1 MSTYVDFFVRHGD
14 DFIPLGD
21 FGRNSIIYHTMKDCT
36 NVPWEK
42 IIPLTSDDL
51 QAAQTH
57 AHKHNTDALDYIN
70 TLKSRIEEVKS
81 FNNSVEEKLEQIEMY
96 RGEIEEW
103 RQEAEEARYAENY
116 FYFLADLIESAHDID
131 ANKYIYAGIEIGQ
144 PTVEDICGVQECIL
158 MN

>member
-1 MSTYVDFFVRHGD
+1 MSAYINFFVRHED

-21 FGRNSIIYHTMKDCT
+21 FSRNSIIYPTMKDCAD
-36 NVPWEK
+36 VPWEK
-42 IIPLTSDDL
+42 IIPLTLDNL
-51 QAAQTH
+51 HAAQTRV
-57 AHKHNTDALDYIN
+57 HKHSTDALDYIN

-116 FYFLADLIESAHDID
+116 FYFLMDLIEAAHDID
-131 ANKYIYAGIEIGQ
+131 ANKYIYAGIEIGR
-144 PTVEDICGVQECIL
+144 PTIEDIYEVKA
-158 MN
+158 

>member
-1 MSTYVDFFVRHGD
+1 MSAYVDFFVRHGD

-21 FGRNSIIYHTMKDCT
+21 FSRNSIIYSTMVDCI

-42 IIPLTSDDL
+42 IIPLTLDDL

-70 TLKSRIEEVKS
+70 TLKTHIEDVKG
-81 FNNSVEEKLEQIEMY
+81 FNNSVEEKLEQIEAY
-96 RGEIEEW
+96 KGEIEEW

-116 FYFLADLIESAHDID
+116 FYFLTDLIESARDID
-131 ANKYIYAGIEIGQ
+131 ADKYIYAGIEIGW
-144 PTVEDICGVQECIL
+144 PTVEDICEAKE
-158 MN
+158 

>member
-1 MSTYVDFFVRHGD
+1 MSAYIDFFVRHGD

-21 FGRNSIIYHTMKDCT
+21 FSRNSIIYPTMIDCT

-42 IIPLTSDDL
+42 IIPLTLDNL
-51 QAAQTH
+51 HATQTY
-57 AHKHNTDALDYIN
+57 AHKRSIDARGYIEI
-70 TLKSRIEEVKS
+70 LKDRIEEVKG

-103 RQEAEEARYAENY
+103 RQEAEEARYAEDY

-131 ANKYIYAGIEIGQ
+131 ADKYIYAGIEIGR
-144 PTVEDICGVQECIL
+144 PTVEDIYEVKT
-158 MN
+158 